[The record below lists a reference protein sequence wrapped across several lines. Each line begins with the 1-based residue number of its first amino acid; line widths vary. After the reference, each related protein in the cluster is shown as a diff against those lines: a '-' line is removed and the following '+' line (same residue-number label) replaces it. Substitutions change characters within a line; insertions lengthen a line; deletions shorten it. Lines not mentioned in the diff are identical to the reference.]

1 MMSRNEAYLCANI
14 LAMSEIKLSIDD
26 QYLQAFLAFLQTLHY
41 VQVEKVMPNGQVEK
55 PKGEKP
61 QPGTAAET
69 FLAGLPPDSPLH
81 HAVKPIRKSVT
92 VEELIRESG
101 YVRTDWEKVKAIGI
115 AMEIPQSADELIAQ
129 LTP

>member
-1 MMSRNEAYLCANI
+1 
-14 LAMSEIKLSIDD
+14 MSEIKLSIDD

-101 YVRTDWEKVKAIGI
+101 YVRTDLEKLRQLAIEL
-115 AMEIPQSADELIAQ
+115 AIPQSTETLLAQ
-129 LTP
+129 LTS